1 MSAIGF
7 WARLDGRLRCVTP
20 FAVTLTLAI
29 MPSLPLGL
37 PSQVP
42 AAPWFTLM
50 AVFYWTIY
58 RPDLM
63 PALAVFAAGLMQ
75 DLMTGATVGMTPLI
89 LLTVYNLVLK
99 QRRTFIGKPFL
110 VTYWGFALV
119 ATGAAVATYVL
130 GCLLSR
136 RVLAPDQSI
145 LQYLTTLALFPAL
158 VWFFVR
164 THRRVLVGI

>member
-1 MSAIGF
+1 MSGGF
-7 WARLDGRLRCVTP
+7 WLRLDGRLRCVTP
-20 FAVTLTLAI
+20 FAVTLALAV

-37 PSQVP
+37 PAQVP
-42 AAPWFTLM
+42 GAPWFTLM

-63 PALAVFAAGLMQ
+63 PAPAVFAAGLVQ
-75 DLMTGATVGMTPLI
+75 DLVTGAPVGMTALI
-89 LLTVYNLVLK
+89 LLAVYNLVLK
-99 QRRTFIGKPFL
+99 QRRTFIGKPFA

-119 ATGAAVATYVL
+119 ASAACLSGYLL
-130 GCLLSR
+130 GCLLNFTL
-136 RVLAPDQSI
+136 LAPQQSV

-164 THRRVLVGI
+164 THRRMLVGI